1 MAELVSKLYSGA
13 LFDVALEA
21 DKLGEVAEELDAVW
35 SIFEEHPDF
44 LELYRT
50 PRLSIDERKGILDEL
65 FAGKLSAY
73 TLNFLKVLLDKRR
86 ASDFE
91 MIRQAF
97 IRRVDEHE
105 GRVTAIVEST
115 VALDDGQREKLIE
128 TLKGTLG
135 KDVTLD
141 NRVKPDLI
149 GGLVIRVGDQVLD
162 GSVKRKLSQIRESLA
177 KTIV

>member
-13 LFDVALEA
+13 LFDVALEG
-21 DKLGEVAEELDAVW
+21 DKLEEVAEELDAVW
-35 SIFEEHPDF
+35 SIFEENPAF
-44 LELYRT
+44 FELYRT

-65 FAGKLSAY
+65 FAEGLSTY

-86 ASDFE
+86 ASDLE
-91 MIRQAF
+91 MIRMAF
-97 IRRVDEHE
+97 RKRVDEHQ
-105 GRVTAIVEST
+105 GRVTAIVESS

-128 TLKGTLG
+128 KLKGTLG
-135 KDVTLD
+135 KDVTID
-141 NRVKPDLI
+141 NRVKPDLL

-162 GSVKRKLSQIRESLA
+162 GSVKRKLSEIRESLA